1 MYTVLL
7 VDDEESVLSVLKA
20 SISWQELG
28 VDVLLTASDGR
39 EALELFEQR
48 DIDLLVTD
56 IRMPVMDGIELIR
69 RVRILQPET
78 HCVLLTAYGEFE
90 LAQEAIRLGVDNY
103 LLKPVAREE
112 VVQTIESTLD
122 NIYKNRRS
130 SESLLKENTMRR
142 WALGTISAEELGERA
157 AVLGINL
164 YQQAFCVL
172 CMVRRNQASIAAFRA
187 ACKNFLQQKGQ
198 AYGFWDEKGRYIL
211 ILCGKQFNRE
221 TLEEDLLELAR
232 REEAQDKVSMAIGTV
247 VGSYE
252 MLHISYQAAS
262 DTLETADF
270 STAGVIVPLAPETM
284 GFDADLLSEE
294 LRLLFY
300 EADHKVKKAGTLHL
314 AEKIYRGNWDET
326 IFSSLCRACVHVLT
340 QDFPL
345 NQTLTEQIYAE
356 AEKIVRPHTA
366 EEGKTAAVELLEIVQ
381 KIFDACFAQYSPMVQ
396 HMILYIRNSVLK
408 GEEISLKVF
417 CARHGVTP
425 AYLGH
430 MMKKETGIF
439 FNEYL
444 LHCRLDRS
452 MILLRNPNYRIKDIA
467 EIVGFSST
475 SYYVKCFR
483 EYKGTSPAKYRLA
496 WGGKQQGGSD

>member
-7 VDDEESVLSVLKA
+7 VDDEESVLNVLKA
-20 SISWQELG
+20 SICWQELG
-28 VDVLLTASDGR
+28 VDVLLIASDGR

-69 RVRILQPET
+69 RVRMIQPET

-164 YQQAFCVL
+164 YQQTFCVL
-172 CMVRRNQASIAAFRA
+172 CIVRRNQSSMAAFRA
-187 ACKNFLQQKGQ
+187 VCRSFLQQKGQ
-198 AYGFWDEKGRYIL
+198 VYGFWDEKGRYIL
-211 ILCGKQFNRE
+211 ILWGKQFDRDM
-221 TLEEDLLELAR
+221 LEEELSKLAC
-232 REEAQDKVSMAIGTV
+232 REEVSDKVSMAIGTV
-247 VGSYE
+247 VENYE

-262 DTLETADF
+262 DALETADL
-270 STAGVIVPLAPETM
+270 STAGVIVPLAPETI
-284 GFDADLLSEE
+284 GFDADRLSEE

-300 EADHKVKKAGTLHL
+300 ETDPKVKKAGMLHL
-314 AEKIYRGNWDET
+314 AEKLYRSDWEET
-326 IFSSLCRACVHVLT
+326 IFSGLCRTCVHVLT

-345 NQTLTEQIYAE
+345 YLGLTEQIYTE
-356 AEKIVRPHTA
+356 TENIVRPCTR
-366 EEGKTAAVELLEIVQ
+366 EEGRTAAVKLMEMVQ
-381 KIFDACFAQYSPMVQ
+381 EIFDACFAKYSPMVQ
-396 HMILYIRNSVLK
+396 HMILYIRSSVLR

-417 CARHGVTP
+417 CAKHGVTP

-444 LHCRLDRS
+444 LRCRLERS
-452 MILLRNPNYRIKDIA
+452 LILLRNPNYKIKDIA
-467 EIVGFSST
+467 ETVGFSST

-483 EYKGTSPAKYRLA
+483 EYKGASPAKYRLA
-496 WGGKQQGGSD
+496 WGNQQGGND